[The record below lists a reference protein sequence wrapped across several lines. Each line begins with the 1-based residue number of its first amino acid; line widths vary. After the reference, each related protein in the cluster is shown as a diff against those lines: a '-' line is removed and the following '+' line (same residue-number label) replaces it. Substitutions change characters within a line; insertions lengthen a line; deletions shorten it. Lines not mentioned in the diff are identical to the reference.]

1 MKMGTS
7 RLWTCIILILVGS
20 ALVASSANA
29 GLFGLFRSKKKSAP
43 VVRQSLV
50 VFPFDHGSITNLPES
65 FGEYVASDVRSM
77 LASNPRYA
85 VFLYRDKLAPIQRAK
100 VDNTLKAPDC
110 TGPFAEDK
118 AKTLRLAQLLA
129 AELYLVGTIDEYRVD
144 PAAKVAEITLS
155 ADLYD
160 AKTGK
165 LLKTLLVKAS
175 TPEST
180 NTSHED
186 ELRDLAKGAAV
197 TKLVAELTAEP
208 GETTAPA
215 SSTATGSGK

>member
-1 MKMGTS
+1 MKMETS
-7 RLWTCIILILVGS
+7 RLRTCIILILVGS
-20 ALVASSANA
+20 ALALAASSANA

-43 VVRQSLV
+43 VVRKSLV
-50 VFPFDHGSITNLPES
+50 IFPFDHGSVTNLPES
-65 FGEYVASDVRSM
+65 FGEYVASDIRSM

-100 VDNTLKAPDC
+100 ADNTLKAPDC

-118 AKTLRLAQLLA
+118 AKALRLAQLLA
-129 AELYLVGTIDEYRVD
+129 SELYLVGAIDEYRVD

-165 LLKTLLVKAS
+165 LIKTLLVKAS

-197 TKLVAELTAEP
+197 TKLVAELTADPSEAA
-208 GETTAPA
+208 AP
-215 SSTATGSGK
+215 TGSGK